1 MMSEEYKPDER
12 EADMPSPDEIH
23 QMAFEEGQ
31 PADNGDGYLFTCE
44 EFDCFVQRLLD
55 SLAAWQRA
63 QSAPVVPEGWR
74 LVPKQ
79 PTDSMVQAV
88 IDSGY
93 YATPATAWPILVE
106 EYKAMLTAAPQPA
119 N

>member
-1 MMSEEYKPDER
+1 MSEEYKPDER

-55 SLAAWQRA
+55 LLAA
-63 QSAPVVPEGWR
+63 S
-74 LVPKQ
+74 
-79 PTDSMVQAV
+79 
-88 IDSGY
+88 
-93 YATPATAWPILVE
+93 
-106 EYKAMLTAAPQPA
+106 PQPA
-119 N
+119 ARQEHGNADGK